1 MLIFVPVIPDH
12 VLHTG
17 PAHLFSVPAGRH
29 MQDHT
34 NLISALADA
43 STEVSMGLLV
53 SSAAYHQEVTCLLCV
68 SR

>member
-1 MLIFVPVIPDH
+1 
-12 VLHTG
+12 
-17 PAHLFSVPAGRH
+17 

-53 SSAAYHQEVTCLLCV
+53 SSAAYHQEVTCLLCA
-68 SR
+68 SRWAFCMS